1 MLEIAK
7 EVCIE
12 KLKREDIPYIAKI
25 ASIYFHGLKNYYDAL
40 KWIECNF
47 NAFPRM
53 QYFIA
58 KFGNDIVGYILWM
71 EKGGFRK
78 EAVWELEQIAVLPEY
93 RGKGIGEKMIKESFE
108 NIKKYTHARGSKIK
122 LILITTSAEN
132 LAQKIYSKV
141 LGAKVECIIKD
152 LFRSDEVIMI
162 ARNIDI

>member
-7 EVCIE
+7 EILIE
-12 KLKREDIPYIAKI
+12 RLKREDIPYIAEI
-25 ASIYFHGLKNYYDAL
+25 ASICFHGLRNYYDAL

-58 KFGNDIVGYILWM
+58 KFGNDIIGYILWM

-93 RGKGIGEKMIKESFE
+93 RGKGIGEKLIKESFE
-108 NIKKYTHARGSKIK
+108 VIKKYTHARGSKIK
-122 LILITTSAEN
+122 IVLVTTSAEN
-132 LAQKIYSKV
+132 SAQKIYNKV
-141 LGAKVECIIKD
+141 LGAKPECVIKD

-162 ARNIDI
+162 ARNIDT